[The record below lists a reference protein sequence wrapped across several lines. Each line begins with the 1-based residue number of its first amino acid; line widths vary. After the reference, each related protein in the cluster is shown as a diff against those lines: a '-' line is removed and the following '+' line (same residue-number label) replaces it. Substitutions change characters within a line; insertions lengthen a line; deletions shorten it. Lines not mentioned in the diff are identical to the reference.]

1 MTVQTNV
8 DDPAAETVDD
18 SATAIAK
25 TSNASTAE
33 ALATSKGT
41 VPGGL
46 TATAVTGEVAAE
58 VDQTVTPVEAE
69 TDTKTWAGEAWAV
82 PMVMSA
88 DPDGTEVIVL
98 GTKDPTLA
106 GRTQMTAEAAMGRA
120 GERSPWA
127 RMTAIETEA
136 DLI

>member
-1 MTVQTNV
+1 MTVQTSA

-127 RMTAIETEA
+127 RMTAIEIEA

>member
-1 MTVQTNV
+1 MTVQTSAE
-8 DDPAAETVDD
+8 DHAAETVDD

-25 TSNASTAE
+25 TSDASIAE
-33 ALATSKGT
+33 AMATSKGT
-41 VPGGL
+41 VRGGL

-69 TDTKTWAGEAWAV
+69 TDTTTWAGGAWAV
-82 PMVMSA
+82 PMVMSV
-88 DPDGTEVIVL
+88 DPDGIGVIVL

-106 GRTQMTAEAAMGRA
+106 GRTQMTAEAAMAKA
-120 GERSPWA
+120 GERSLWA
-127 RMTAIETEA
+127 RMTATEIEA